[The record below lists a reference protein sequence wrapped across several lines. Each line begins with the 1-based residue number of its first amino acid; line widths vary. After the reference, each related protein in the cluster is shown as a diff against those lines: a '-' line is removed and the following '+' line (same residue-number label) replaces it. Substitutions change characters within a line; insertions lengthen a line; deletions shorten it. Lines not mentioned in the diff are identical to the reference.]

1 MVQMVLIVT
10 FLVISSTVIVVV
22 IGVAETVP
30 P

>member
-10 FLVISSTVIVVV
+10 FLVISSTVTVVV